1 MRYHGSLLAAAV
13 VATALTVSVPA
24 TDATA
29 NVVTCDNCA
38 LLTTQMQQYMSQI
51 QEAGQQLQQ
60 LTQQYNEAVLQ
71 YQQLVNTYNTFTH
84 ITNLAGAVGALAQ
97 LGIQNPLP
105 VNPWAVQQLFSGGSI
120 NGISGI
126 SPSING
132 LYNQNWSANHVYTP
146 TGNTW
151 YSQQLQINANGIA
164 GIQSIAQR
172 LYQSMAQRMPLMQQ
186 LESRLATAS
195 DPKTVMD
202 LQARLQYEQSVIQS
216 QQAQAQTLG
225 TMASTQ
231 FQSEQQQLQ
240 EKRQQD
246 IDAVMAA
253 DPD

>member
-1 MRYHGSLLAAAV
+1 MRYRGSQLAAAV
-13 VATALTVSVPA
+13 VATALTVSFPA
-24 TDATA
+24 TDTTA

-38 LLTTQMQQYMSQI
+38 LLTTQLQQYMSQI

-84 ITNLAGAVGALAQ
+84 LTNLAGAVAALGQ

-120 NGISGI
+120 NGIGGI
-126 SPSING
+126 SASVTG
-132 LYNQNWSANHVYTP
+132 LYNQNWNANHVYTP

-151 YSQQLQINANGIA
+151 YSQQLQNNSNGIA
-164 GIQSIAQR
+164 GVQSVAQQ
-172 LYQSMAQRMPLMQQ
+172 LYQSMAQRIPLMQQ

-216 QQAQAQTLG
+216 QQVQAQTLG
-225 TMASTQ
+225 TMAAAQ

-246 IDAVMAA
+246 IDAVIAA
-253 DPD
+253 DPN